1 MALLTPALTLIA
13 KRHEL
18 AIKGV
23 VLYANQEGV
32 TAYTLPKWWAKRG
45 RLIASAV

>member
-1 MALLTPALTLIA
+1 MALLAPTLSSIA

-23 VLYANQEGV
+23 VLYANKEGV
-32 TAYTLPKWWAKRG
+32 TAYTLPKWWVKRG
-45 RLIASAV
+45 LLIAAAV